1 VIPPHLSADALNR
14 LTAAIV
20 AGAVQVHRTLGPGL
34 LEAAYVACL
43 TYELDQRRLRFECQ
57 RPVPLVYRD
66 VTLACA
72 YRADLIVEG
81 QVIVEVKALD
91 SIAPIHSRQMLTYL
105 KLADCRV
112 GLILNF
118 GAATLTS
125 GIKRVVNRFPENEKV
140 PDTAAHGE

>member
-1 VIPPHLSADALNR
+1 M
-14 LTAAIV
+14 
-20 AGAVQVHRTLGPGL
+20 GPGL